1 MYKITQRK
9 LKQKPLPSQEI
20 NTEIEKEN
28 LKMAKM
34 KKDQKEKE
42 EEEEE
47 DGELSSLT
55 SLMAKEGIQK
65 QCILLYL
72 YPFRCLSIFFFL
84 DPITLHLE

>member
-1 MYKITQRK
+1 M
-9 LKQKPLPSQEI
+9 PLPSQEI

-34 KKDQKEKE
+34 KKDQKEE
-42 EEEEE
+42 GEGEGDEE

-65 QCILLYL
+65 QCIFSFFIL
-72 YPFRCLSIFFFL
+72 FIGLSIVVFFL
-84 DPITLHLE
+84 APT